1 MRDILQVNWSSLKS
15 FMAILVTP
23 TQDYEILSSW
33 NSHKFRVEVTKIA
46 IFFFK
51 LDQSTWKMFQIEA
64 NTYGFECR
72 LIFGANIWFS
82 YDL

>member
-1 MRDILQVNWSSLKS
+1 
-15 FMAILVTP
+15 MAILVTP
-23 TQDYEILSSW
+23 SQDYKIFSSW
-33 NSHKFRVEVTKIA
+33 NFYKFRVEVTKIA
-46 IFFFK
+46 LIFVK
-51 LDQSTWKMFQIEA
+51 LNQSTWKMFQIEA